1 MAANVR
7 VFPAVIALSV
17 GALMFKGAEIAYAV
31 VDEETASTETQAAEP
46 TPGSDPLVGSAGEG
60 EELGAEGLD
69 PDAVAQCAPSIDYAS
84 EAGISEQ
91 EILVL
96 RSLAERREALDD
108 REAELNT
115 REQTTIA
122 AEARLDEQIA
132 ELKAAEI
139 RIGEILSQI
148 EAKQDERMSSLV
160 RTYES
165 MKPKDAARIFNAMD
179 DEVVLVDLAKSMKP
193 ASLAAIMSSMDSA
206 RAELVT
212 KRLAELA
219 DPPKELSELGASG
232 G

>member
-31 VDEETASTETQAAEP
+31 VDEEVASSENEAGAP
-46 TPGSDPLVGSAGEG
+46 TPGSDPLVGAAGEADD
-60 EELGAEGLD
+60 LSAEGLD

-115 REQTTIA
+115 REQTTVA
-122 AEARLDEQIA
+122 AEARLEEQIE
-132 ELKAAEI
+132 ELKAAEV
-139 RIGEILSQI
+139 RIAEILSQI
-148 EAKQDERMSSLV
+148 EAKQDERMASLV

-219 DPPKELSELGASG
+219 EPPKELTSMGAPG